1 MADGSTSAAGSRD
14 TGGSQP
20 PGTGDS
26 PHRRTSGT
34 VPSGTVP
41 SPELVERFRQFEARV
56 DEAVRLIGELRQ
68 QKRGLE
74 ARLDEE
80 KRARAAAVQ
89 RIDALLDKI
98 DGLL

>member
-1 MADGSTSAAGSRD
+1 MSEVKVQSAKCRM
-14 TGGSQP
+14 TE
-20 PGTGDS
+20 
-26 PHRRTSGT
+26 SGT
-34 VPSGTVP
+34 VKVEPVAP

>member
-1 MADGSTSAAGSRD
+1 MSEVRSQSAEC
-14 TGGSQP
+14 
-20 PGTGDS
+20 
-26 PHRRTSGT
+26 RRAEAE
-34 VPSGTVP
+34 PAAP

-80 KRARAAAVQ
+80 KRARATAVQ

>member
-1 MADGSTSAAGSRD
+1 MTKSEVSPNGQKSGELPPAGE
-14 TGGSQP
+14 G
-20 PGTGDS
+20 
-26 PHRRTSGT
+26 
-34 VPSGTVP
+34 P
-41 SPELVERFRQFEARV
+41 SPELAERFRQFEASV

-74 ARLDEE
+74 TRLDEAT
-80 KRARAAAVQ
+80 RARAEAVQ

>member
-1 MADGSTSAAGSRD
+1 MTKSEVDVGERGAGKR
-14 TGGSQP
+14 P
-20 PGTGDS
+20 PGQDTGDS
-26 PHRRTSGT
+26 PRAGT
-34 VPSGTVP
+34 VPH
-41 SPELVERFRQFEARV
+41 PELVEQFRQFEARV

-74 ARLDEE
+74 TRLDEE